1 MEHSP
6 LTLVEVFIGTSK
18 KDNKMKT
25 YILFIFGMFD
35 DMEDLEFFCT
45 EVLGESPIIK
55 SVKFVIENSQNII
68 VIFESEHN
76 QRDLS
81 NELYELLTIENIKF
95 YFIFDRESLVTAHI
109 PAELKDHIFKPI
121 NKENM
126 VINIEYHKNKPKLN
140 LDDLLDKIEQ
150 FGVDS
155 LTEEEKNFLDNF
167 EKQD

>member
-1 MEHSP
+1 
-6 LTLVEVFIGTSK
+6 
-18 KDNKMKT
+18 MKT

-35 DMEDLEFFCT
+35 DMEDIEFFCT
-45 EVLGESPIIK
+45 EILGSSPIVK

-76 QRDLS
+76 ERELS
-81 NELYELLTIENIKF
+81 NELYSLLTIENVKF

-109 PAELKDHIFKPI
+109 PPELKDHIFKPI
-121 NKENM
+121 NKDNM
-126 VINIEYHKNKPKLN
+126 VINIEYYKNKPTLD

-150 FGVDS
+150 FGIDS
-155 LTEEEKNFLDNF
+155 LTKEEKNFLDNF

>member
-1 MEHSP
+1 M
-6 LTLVEVFIGTSK
+6 VAFIGKLK
-18 KDNKMKT
+18 KDSKMKT

-35 DMEDLEFFCT
+35 DMEDIEYFCT
-45 EVLGESPIIK
+45 DILGSSPVVK

-81 NELYELLTIENIKF
+81 TELYNLLTIDNVKF
-95 YFIFDRESLVTAHI
+95 YFIFDRESIVTAHI
-109 PAELKDHIFKPI
+109 PTELKDHIFKPI
-121 NKENM
+121 NKDNM
-126 VINIEYHKNKPKLN
+126 VINIDYHKNKPTMD

-150 FGVDS
+150 FGIES
-155 LTEEEKNFLDNF
+155 LTIEEKNFLDNF